1 MRLSEIKQLT
11 TEELKTRVTDSRDN
25 LFRLRF
31 QLNSGQLTDYM
42 KIRQSKREIAQFKTI
57 IRERELKG
65 STTPTLKG

>member
-11 TEELKTRVTDSRDN
+11 TEELKTRVTDSRDS

-42 KIRQSKREIAQFKTI
+42 KIRQSKREIAQFMTI

-65 STTPTLKG
+65 

>member
-1 MRLSEIKQLT
+1 MRLSETKQLT

-42 KIRQSKREIAQFKTI
+42 KIRQSKREIAQFMTI

-65 STTPTLKG
+65 

>member
-42 KIRQSKREIAQFKTI
+42 KIRQSKREIAQFNTI

-65 STTPTLKG
+65 

>member
-1 MRLSEIKQLT
+1 MRLGEIKQLT

-42 KIRQSKREIAQFKTI
+42 KIRQSKREIAKFNTI

-65 STTPTLKG
+65 

>member
-11 TEELKTRVTDSRDN
+11 TEELKTRVTDSRDS

-31 QLNSGQLTDYM
+31 QLNSGQLTNYM

-65 STTPTLKG
+65 

>member
-25 LFRLRF
+25 LFRIRF

-42 KIRQSKREIAQFKTI
+42 KIRQSKREIAQFMTI

-65 STTPTLKG
+65 

>member
-11 TEELKTRVTDSRDN
+11 TDELKTRVTDSRDS

-31 QLNSGQLTDYM
+31 QLNSGQLTNYM

-65 STTPTLKG
+65 

>member
-25 LFRLRF
+25 LFRLKF

-65 STTPTLKG
+65 

>member
-11 TEELKTRVTDSRDN
+11 TEELKTRVTDSRDS

-42 KIRQSKREIAQFKTI
+42 KIRQSKREIAQFNTI

-65 STTPTLKG
+65 

>member
-42 KIRQSKREIAQFKTI
+42 KIRQSKREIAQFMTI

-65 STTPTLKG
+65 

>member
-25 LFRLRF
+25 LFRIRF

-65 STTPTLKG
+65 

>member
-1 MRLSEIKQLT
+1 MRFSEIKQLT

-42 KIRQSKREIAQFKTI
+42 KIRQSKREIAQFMTI

-65 STTPTLKG
+65 

>member
-1 MRLSEIKQLT
+1 MRLSEIKQLS
-11 TEELKTRVTDSRDN
+11 TEDLKQKIVDSKDS

-42 KIRQSKREIAQFKTI
+42 KIRQSKREIAQFMTI

-65 STTPTLKG
+65 

>member
-11 TEELKTRVTDSRDN
+11 TEELKTRVTDSRDS

-65 STTPTLKG
+65 

>member
-1 MRLSEIKQLT
+1 MRLGEIKQLT
-11 TEELKTRVTDSRDN
+11 TEELETRVTDSRDN

-42 KIRQSKREIAQFKTI
+42 KIRQSKREIALFKTI

-65 STTPTLKG
+65 

>member
-11 TEELKTRVTDSRDN
+11 TEELKTRVTDSRDS

-42 KIRQSKREIAQFKTI
+42 KIRQSKREIAQFMTI
-57 IRERELKG
+57 IRERELNG
-65 STTPTLKG
+65 

>member
-11 TEELKTRVTDSRDN
+11 TDELKTRVTDSRDS

-65 STTPTLKG
+65 

>member
-1 MRLSEIKQLT
+1 MRLSETKQLT

-31 QLNSGQLTDYM
+31 QLNSGQLTNYM

-65 STTPTLKG
+65 

>member
-1 MRLSEIKQLT
+1 MRFSEIKQLT

-65 STTPTLKG
+65 

>member
-1 MRLSEIKQLT
+1 MRLSEITQLT

-42 KIRQSKREIAQFKTI
+42 KIRQAKRDIARFLTI
-57 IRERELKG
+57 IRDRELKG
-65 STTPTLKG
+65 

>member
-11 TEELKTRVTDSRDN
+11 TEELKTRVTDSREN
-25 LFRLRF
+25 LFRIRF

-42 KIRQSKREIAQFKTI
+42 KIRQSKREIAQFMTI

-65 STTPTLKG
+65 